1 MADGGSITV
10 DVGWGYRL
18 LAFRTI
24 GSTNTEAMDRLKAGD
39 QGRLWVFSQEQT
51 AGRGRRGRVWKSVPG
66 NLAVSLALRLDVPPI
81 RAANLGFV
89 AGVALGEALAR
100 CAPEVKIATALDGAD
115 LLTDVGE
122 RHGRLALKWPNDVTL
137 SGAKLAGISV
147 DSEPLDDGKLAV
159 VIGIGVNVVAAP
171 DGLPYAASS
180 LREIGSS
187 VSAEDVLD
195 HLMAVWPN
203 LFDAWHSGKG
213 FADIRSKW
221 LKLAQGLG
229 ETASVSIGSRVM
241 RGTFETIDEDGRLIL
256 VDEAGERH
264 MISAGDVHFGVAAT
278 VRPEG

>member
-1 MADGGSITV
+1 MADGGAGPV

-24 GSTNTEAMDRLKAGD
+24 GSTNTEALDRLKAGD
-39 QGRLWVFSQEQT
+39 QGRLWVFSREQT
-51 AGRGRRGRVWKSVPG
+51 AGRGRRGRVWKSVTG
-66 NLAVSLALRLDVPPI
+66 NLAVSLALRLDVAAI

-100 CAPEVKIATALDGAD
+100 CVPELQVATALDGAD
-115 LLTDVGE
+115 VLTATGS
-122 RHGRLALKWPNDVTL
+122 RQGRLALKWPNDLTL

-147 DSEPLDDGKLAV
+147 DAEPLDDGMLGV
-159 VIGIGVNVVAAP
+159 IIGIGVNVVGVP
-171 DGLPYAASS
+171 DGLPYAAAS
-180 LREIGSS
+180 LRELGSS

-195 HLMAVWPN
+195 HLMAVWPD
-203 LFDAWHSGKG
+203 LFEDWRSGKG
-213 FADIRSKW
+213 FAAIRSRW

-229 ETASVSIGSRVM
+229 ETVAVSIGSRIM
-241 RGTFETIDEDGRLIL
+241 RGTFETIDDDGRLIL
-256 VDEAGERH
+256 VDESGERH